1 MAIFATWSLNRLSQN
16 SNRFTFDS
24 TEQKPFC
31 KSHNLCVIS
40 DKLFISLNI
49 RLKKMI
55 DKIGDIL
62 SKSTNWKF
70 LYKNGLSFLKKISS
84 PFSISPLNF
93 KHFFKPPTY
102 LGYIYQYTYQYLSL
116 EKERIFDLKS
126 VRKII
131 RYLKPRNCFNL

>member
-1 MAIFATWSLNRLSQN
+1 MQNFLIFYEENLRMAIFATWSLNRLSQN

-24 TEQKPFC
+24 IEQKPFC

-49 RLKKMI
+49 RLKKTI

-70 LYKNGLSFLKKISS
+70 L
-84 PFSISPLNF
+84 
-93 KHFFKPPTY
+93 
-102 LGYIYQYTYQYLSL
+102 
-116 EKERIFDLKS
+116 
-126 VRKII
+126 
-131 RYLKPRNCFNL
+131 

>member
-1 MAIFATWSLNRLSQN
+1 MQNFLIFYEENLRMAIFATWSLNRLSQN

-24 TEQKPFC
+24 IEQKPFC

-49 RLKKMI
+49 RLKKTI

-70 LYKNGLSFLKKISS
+70 LYKNGLSFFKKNQL
-84 PFSISPLNF
+84 PFFNQPLELQTLF
-93 KHFFKPPTY
+93 
-102 LGYIYQYTYQYLSL
+102 
-116 EKERIFDLKS
+116 
-126 VRKII
+126 
-131 RYLKPRNCFNL
+131 